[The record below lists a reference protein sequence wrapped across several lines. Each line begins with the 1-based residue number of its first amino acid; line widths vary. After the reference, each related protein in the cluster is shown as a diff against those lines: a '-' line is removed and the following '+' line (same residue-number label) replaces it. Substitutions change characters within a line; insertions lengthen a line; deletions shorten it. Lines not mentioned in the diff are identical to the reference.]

1 MGSALPDPLRRG
13 KAKTKSDLVLNQG
26 HHRPHLNLALNVLH
40 IHPSLK
46 ITFIGNIDND
56 AKCKAELSRHGSYK
70 DRLDL
75 QLLGNVMGEGS
86 SWDKSFK
93 AEEII
98 AIQYEVIY
106 RNLLKVWPTSSGT
119 PRPTLVLWRR

>member
-1 MGSALPDPLRRG
+1 MD
-13 KAKTKSDLVLNQG
+13 QG

-40 IHPSLK
+40 THPSLK
-46 ITFIGNIDND
+46 ITFIGNIDNE

-75 QLLGNVMGEGS
+75 QLLGDVMGEGS
-86 SWDKSFK
+86 SWNKSFK
-93 AEEII
+93 AEEVI

-106 RNLLKVWPTSSGT
+106 RNLLKVRLLFFGKPCPGLIDGGN
-119 PRPTLVLWRR
+119 RVRRRQRCQKW